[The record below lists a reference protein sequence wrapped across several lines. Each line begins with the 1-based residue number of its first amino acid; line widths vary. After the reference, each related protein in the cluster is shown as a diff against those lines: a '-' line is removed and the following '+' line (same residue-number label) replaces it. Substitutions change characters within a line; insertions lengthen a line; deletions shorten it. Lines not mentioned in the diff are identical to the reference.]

1 MHYSK
6 DLGFLYLSASNKNEF
21 SNVVGKFLSVEN
33 ISQPILLEVFTSNE
47 DESNALKIINELQ
60 KDFSTKETIMNLIG
74 EKCIN
79 MVRKIIK

>member
-1 MHYSK
+1 M
-6 DLGFLYLSASNKNEF
+6 
-21 SNVVGKFLSVEN
+21 VGKFLSVEN